1 MNLSLNPKAFDRPL
15 RFEWFTSEEGETWQL
30 ALESLLIGLGL
41 KRYELILTMNY
52 VAQTL
57 NRIGKEKLRRHFEI
71 RPIAIGEEHS
81 LVELRWSPGHIDRG
95 LSLRL
100 YAYVDF
106 EAACLVGLCFRQK
119 VVGASPAETTQLQN
133 IDISRAIDL
142 AKRHR
147 SSLRGG

>member
-1 MNLSLNPKAFDRPL
+1 MNLSLNPKAFDSPL
-15 RFEWFTSEEGETWQL
+15 RFEWFDSEEGGTWQL
-30 ALESLLIGLGL
+30 ALDNLLRELGL
-41 KRYELILTMNY
+41 DRYELILTLNY

-81 LVELRWSPGHIDRG
+81 LVELRWSPAQIGRG
-95 LSLRL
+95 LNLRL

-119 VVGASPAETTQLQN
+119 VVGVSPSGTTHLQN

-142 AKRHR
+142 AKRHK
-147 SSLRGG
+147 SLLRGR